1 MLSAVLAAQSDVPDL
16 QTGAVAFGECGVG
29 VVSVDRRFSNRELYE
44 IQAHLTDQEINW
56 VDAVRAGCRQGLRVP
71 GRH

>member
-1 MLSAVLAAQSDVPDL
+1 MLSAVLAAQSDVPDF
-16 QTGAVAFGECGVG
+16 QMCAVALGECGVG
-29 VVSVDRRFSNRELYE
+29 VVSVDRWLSDRELCE

-56 VDAVRAGCRQGLRVP
+56 VDAVRAGGRQGLRVP